1 MTPYLVE
8 LQRIEGTNLELGT
21 SYVTITLLADC
32 PRGAADA
39 LEGTKKVLVPIVS
52 VLARGSE
59 WPSEDDWARLLPAWF
74 VGACGPEMSRAAV
87 EAWLEKW
94 RDLPREQQIAEEER
108 HPWALGDWLYCFS
121 EGPDERQWRW
131 LGADPIGR
139 DRLRVT
145 LEVEGLPVAYGALRW
160 LLRVAGASRI
170 REV

>member
-8 LQRIEGTNLELGT
+8 LERIAGRDVEPDTPYLT
-21 SYVTITLLADC
+21 VTLVADC
-32 PRGAADA
+32 PRGAEDA
-39 LEGTKKVLVPIVS
+39 LARTKEALLPIVS

-59 WPSEDDWARLLPAWF
+59 WPSEDGWARLLPAWF

-108 HPWALGDWLYCFS
+108 QPWALGDWLYCFY
-121 EGPDERQWRW
+121 EGADERQWRW
-131 LGADPIGR
+131 LGAEPIGG

-160 LLRVAGASRI
+160 LLRVAGASQV